1 MAGTFTA
8 AGRSRDN
15 NFDFLRCALALMVLF
30 SHCYPLTYGK
40 TDYEPFYRAT
50 GGHEDLGRIA
60 VAGFFTLSGFLIA
73 NSWAS
78 SAGLW
83 DFLRRRALRIY
94 PGFIVAVLF
103 TAFVVGP
110 FAMVNGFPMLL
121 VMRRTAR
128 ALITVN
134 DPYLPG
140 MFDNNPLH
148 GWANGSLWTIQYEL
162 LCYLMIAGLGVVGLI
177 RRPWAI
183 FGLFVFAF
191 AVCMTADLVSTVPAQ
206 AWGGWAGRLQ
216 IMFVHK
222 MTWFMGPRLF
232 MFFLAGSCFWAF
244 RDRIPRSWMLA
255 LLCAAGLVGA
265 TYIGRMPLHA
275 ALPILGVYLLLWVAF
290 SDAIPFHRFG
300 KYGDFSYGLYLYA
313 FPVTQSVVCL
323 TKARYPAPVTA
334 MMVLP
339 LTFVLAF
346 ASWHLVERP
355 FLRWK
360 RQRHTVPLPDS
371 ESAAAAAAA
380 TSAGQFCMPARDAVP

>member
-1 MAGTFTA
+1 MLRRARTVAGTFAA
-8 AGRSRDN
+8 AGRSRNN

-30 SHCYPLTYGK
+30 SHCYPLTYSK
-40 TDYEPFYRAT
+40 TDYEPLYRAT

-60 VAGFFTLSGFLIA
+60 LAGFFILSGFLIA

-83 DFLRRRALRIY
+83 DFLWRRALRIY

-110 FAMVNGFPMLL
+110 FAMVNGFPLLL

-140 MFDNNPLH
+140 MFAHNPLF
-148 GWANGSLWTIQYEL
+148 GWGNGSLWTIWYEL
-162 LCYLMIAGLGVVGLI
+162 VCYLLIAALGVMGLI

-183 FGLFVFAF
+183 FGLFIFAI
-191 AVCMTADLVSTVPAQ
+191 AVCMTADYVSTVPAE

-216 IMFVHK
+216 GVFVKK
-222 MTWFMGPRLF
+222 MTWFMGPRLY

-244 RDRIPRSWMLA
+244 RDRIPKSWVLA
-255 LLCAAGLVGA
+255 LLCAAGLVGV
-265 TYIGRMPLHA
+265 TYFGRMPLHA

-290 SDAIPFHRFG
+290 NDAIPFHRFG

-323 TKARYPAPVTA
+323 THARFAAPVLA
-334 MMVLP
+334 MIVLP
-339 LTFVLAF
+339 ITFVLAF
-346 ASWHLVERP
+346 TSWHLVERP
-355 FLRWK
+355 FLRLK
-360 RQRHTVPLPDS
+360 RKSVPLPDS
-371 ESAAAAAAA
+371 EAAAAQARGNQGTVAA
-380 TSAGQFCMPARDAVP
+380 R

>member
-1 MAGTFTA
+1 MRSTFAA
-8 AGRSRDN
+8 AGKSRNN

-30 SHCYPLTYGK
+30 SHCYPLTYGR
-40 TDYEPFYRAT
+40 TDDEPMFRLT
-50 GGHEDLGRIA
+50 GGHDDFGRIA

-83 DFLRRRALRIY
+83 DFLLRRGLRIY

-110 FAMVNGFPMLL
+110 FAMVDGFPVLL

-140 MFDNNPLH
+140 MFDHNPLH
-148 GWANGSLWTIQYEL
+148 GWANGSLWTIWYEL
-162 LCYLMIAGLGVVGLI
+162 VCYLMIAALGVMGLI
-177 RRPWAI
+177 RRPWVI
-183 FGLFVFAF
+183 FGLFVLMFAT
-191 AVCMTADLVSTVPAQ
+191 CMTADIVSTVPGG

-216 IMFVHK
+216 SVFVKK

-232 MFFLAGSCFWAF
+232 TFFLAGSCFWAF
-244 RDRIPRSWMLA
+244 RDRIPKSWIIA
-255 LLCAAGLVGA
+255 LLSVAGLVAA
-265 TYIGRMPLHA
+265 TYGGRMPLHA
-275 ALPILGVYLLLWVAF
+275 ALPALGVYLVLWIAF
-290 SDAIPFHRFG
+290 SDSIPLHRFG

-313 FPVTQSVVCL
+313 FPVTQTVVCL
-323 TKARYPAPVTA
+323 THARFAPPVLA
-334 MMVLP
+334 MIVLP
-339 LTFVLAF
+339 LTFLLAF

-355 FLRWK
+355 FLRLK
-360 RQRHTVPLPDS
+360 RRTVPLPDS
-371 ESAAAAAAA
+371 AAAEIEA
-380 TSAGQFCMPARDAVP
+380 TTPQPTATAPARSPPI